1 MLGLKQHLPCQS
13 IQQSSFLEQIM
24 GNSPVIIKIVD
35 VASLIRHSSE
45 VVGGLVQFTNR
56 LKRDQIISIII
67 MLGVFDNH
75 VDYQGIST
83 LLLFIYNTKS

>member
-1 MLGLKQHLPCQS
+1 
-13 IQQSSFLEQIM
+13 
-24 GNSPVIIKIVD
+24 VV
-35 VASLIRHSSE
+35 SLIRHSSE